1 MRFSTAKTFRHSDA
15 SRATGSREMYSE
27 VYRGI
32 AISVLRHFVS
42 PSFAR
47 ASEFV
52 PMAKKERIC
61 FQRNTFRLKRREW
74 HLDDERPCFSIQI

>member
-42 PSFAR
+42 RSFAR
-47 ASEFV
+47 ASEFS
-52 PMAKKERIC
+52 PDGEKRTHLFPAQHLSSQA
-61 FQRNTFRLKRREW
+61 QRVA
-74 HLDDERPCFSIQI
+74 P